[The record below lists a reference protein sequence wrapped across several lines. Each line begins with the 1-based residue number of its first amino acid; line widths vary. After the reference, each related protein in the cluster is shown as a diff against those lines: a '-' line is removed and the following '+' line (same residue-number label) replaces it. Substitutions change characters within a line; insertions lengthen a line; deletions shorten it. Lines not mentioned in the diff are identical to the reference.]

1 MDPDKLLRGPACFAE
16 FHSCNS
22 LPFRNNGR
30 PRHAK
35 DQRQRCDRGNDGI
48 LFIEAINDYLLMR
61 KDGTVTRRF
70 SACVHSRISR
80 QTLRPTGNFSTHPE
94 FYRFPLQFF
103 QSENIFP
110 QYHEHTEKFPSH
122 QSS

>member
-22 LPFRNNGR
+22 LPF
-30 PRHAK
+30 
-35 DQRQRCDRGNDGI
+35 GI
-48 LFIEAINDYLLMR
+48 TAVPVTPKISTRDAMAAMMAFFFIEAINDYLLMR

-70 SACVHSRISR
+70 SACVHSRVPR
-80 QTLRPTGNFSTHPE
+80 QALRPLWDFSIHPE